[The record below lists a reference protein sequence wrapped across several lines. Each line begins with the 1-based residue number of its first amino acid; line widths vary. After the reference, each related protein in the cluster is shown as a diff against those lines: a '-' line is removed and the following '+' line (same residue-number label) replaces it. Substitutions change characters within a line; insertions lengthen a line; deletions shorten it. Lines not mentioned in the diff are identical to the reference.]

1 MHPPLIVLPMRKAL
15 THLKRA
21 DPVLARLIGEIGPCC
36 IRFIEP
42 GFEAL
47 AKAIVYQQLSGKV
60 AATIFGRLAAA
71 AGDGR
76 VTPEAVLALDP
87 AKLRELGLSRQKIAY
102 IRDLAERVVG
112 GGIDFTAME
121 RMSDEEVMANLT
133 EVKGIGVWTVHMF
146 LIFALRRTD
155 VMPVGDL
162 GLRAAIRR
170 AYGLEAMPSPAEVE
184 EMARKWRPYCTMASW
199 YLWRSLE
206 TDANL

>member
-15 THLKRA
+15 AHLKRA
-21 DPVLARLIGEIGPCC
+21 DPVLARLIGEIGPCR

-42 GFEAL
+42 DFEAL

-60 AATIFGRLAAA
+60 AATIFGRLEAA

-76 VTPEAVLALDP
+76 VTPEGVMALHP
-87 AKLRELGLSRQKIAY
+87 TKLRALGLSRQKIAY
-102 IRDLAERVVG
+102 IRDLAERVLT
-112 GGIDFTAME
+112 GGIDFPAME
-121 RMSDEEVMANLT
+121 RLSDQEVMESLT
-133 EVKGIGVWTVHMF
+133 KVKGIGAWTVHMF
-146 LIFALRRTD
+146 LIFGLRRAD

>member
-71 AGDGR
+71 ASDGR